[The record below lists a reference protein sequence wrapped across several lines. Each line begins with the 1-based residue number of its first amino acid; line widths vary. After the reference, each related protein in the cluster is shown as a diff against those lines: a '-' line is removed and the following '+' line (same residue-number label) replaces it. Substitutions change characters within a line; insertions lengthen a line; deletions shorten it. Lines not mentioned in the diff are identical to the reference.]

1 MAQQHRI
8 GIIGVSGYG
17 GGEALR
23 LCARHPDFEVA
34 AVYGEGSAGTRV
46 GEHFPALSAL
56 APAVANLRIARFE
69 PAACDVDLL
78 LASLPTGLSRGA
90 LAAVPTEVKVV
101 DIGGDHRFVE
111 GWTYGMA
118 DLWPERVRGAGRV
131 ANPGCYPTAAI
142 LALAPL
148 FKAGLVQDGP
158 TIVDAKSG
166 VSGAGRGG
174 GADFGYSDTNESVH
188 GYKALEHGHEP
199 EIKNALLQAAAGAA
213 GSSQAL
219 DRLGFVPHLVP
230 MTRGILATCYVTGGA
245 TANECVMAARALY
258 GQSPF
263 VRVGDVSPRTKWAS
277 GSNLAFLHYAAD
289 PRRRLIVATAAI
301 DNLGKGAAG
310 QAVQNA
316 NLMLGLDAA
325 AGLDALPL
333 WP

>member
-1 MAQQHRI
+1 MHKHRI

-23 LCARHPDFEVA
+23 LCAQHPQFKVA

-46 GEHFPALSAL
+46 GEHFPALQ
-56 APAVANLRIARFE
+56 NLKPQTSNLKIERFD
-69 PAACDVDLL
+69 PAACDADLL
-78 LASLPTGLSRGA
+78 FASLPTGLSRDA
-90 LAAVPTEVKVV
+90 LAAVPDRVKVV
-101 DIGGDHRFVE
+101 DIGGDHRFVD

-118 DLWPERVRGAGRV
+118 DLWPERVREASRV

-158 TIVDAKSG
+158 VIVDAKSG

-174 GADFGYSDTNESVH
+174 GSDFGYSDANESTH
-188 GYKALEHGHEP
+188 AYKALAHGHEP
-199 EIKNALLQAAAGAA
+199 EIRNALSDLGGGA
-213 GSSQAL
+213 AL

-245 TANECVMAARALY
+245 NANECVMAARALY
-258 GQSPF
+258 ADRPF
-263 VRVGDVSPRTKWAS
+263 VRVAEQSPRTKWAT

-289 PRRRLIVATAAI
+289 PARRLIVATAAI

-316 NLMLGLDAA
+316 NLMLGLDPT
-325 AGLDALPL
+325 AGLEALPL